1 MNQLSI
7 FLGSLRYE
15 FRMQVRRRSLWIT
28 FIVLGLF
35 FTQFHIW
42 DTPRIRT
49 ATDMVIYW
57 TGVVQ
62 TYLAVAVGV
71 LLADRLVRDRR
82 TKVEELFNALPG
94 TLSARILG
102 KYLGCTLATLVP
114 MFTVYS
120 LGVGY
125 IIYHRQD
132 IQILPLAL
140 VTFAAIALPGVLFV
154 AAFSLACPVILWVP
168 LYQFLFIGYWFW
180 GNLLPPV
187 GIPTLSGTI
196 LTPVGGYMCTGFFNP
211 AGREGV
217 CSPGMQ
223 GATAIQGIES
233 MLLLLSIAVH
243 VMFAVWAYLKWQ
255 QARQ

>member
-15 FRMQVRRRSLWIT
+15 FRMQIRRRPLWIT

-42 DTPRIRT
+42 NTPRIRT
-49 ATDMVIYW
+49 AADMVIFW

-82 TKVEELFNALPG
+82 TKVEELFNALPC

-114 MFTVYS
+114 MFTIYS

-125 IIYHRQD
+125 IVYHQQD

-140 VTFAAIALPGVLFV
+140 VTFAAIALPGILFV

-180 GNLLPPV
+180 GNLLPPGR
-187 GIPTLSGTI
+187 GIPTLSNTI
-196 LTPVGGYMCTGFFNP
+196 LTPLGDTMLAGFY
-211 AGREGV
+211 GESGLLIKH
-217 CSPGMQ
+217 
-223 GATAIQGIES
+223 ATALQGVES
-233 MLLLLSIAVH
+233 ILLLLGLAALALFVL
-243 VMFAVWAYLKWQ
+243 WRYLLWQ
-255 QARQ
+255 QAQQ

>member
-15 FRMQVRRRSLWIT
+15 FRMQIRRRPLWIT

-42 DTPRIRT
+42 NTPRIRT
-49 ATDMVIYW
+49 AADMVIFW

-82 TKVEELFNALPG
+82 TKVEELFNALPS

-114 MFTVYS
+114 MFTVYTHGS
-120 LGVGY
+120 VIFRLVLK
-125 IIYHRQD
+125 IQHRAGHTA
-132 IQILPLAL
+132 PA
-140 VTFAAIALPGVLFV
+140 TSPRVLRGAV
-154 AAFSLACPVILWVP
+154 AT
-168 LYQFLFIGYWFW
+168 
-180 GNLLPPV
+180 
-187 GIPTLSGTI
+187 PT
-196 LTPVGGYMCTGFFNP
+196 V
-211 AGREGV
+211 V
-217 CSPGMQ
+217 
-223 GATAIQGIES
+223 
-233 MLLLLSIAVH
+233 
-243 VMFAVWAYLKWQ
+243 
-255 QARQ
+255 